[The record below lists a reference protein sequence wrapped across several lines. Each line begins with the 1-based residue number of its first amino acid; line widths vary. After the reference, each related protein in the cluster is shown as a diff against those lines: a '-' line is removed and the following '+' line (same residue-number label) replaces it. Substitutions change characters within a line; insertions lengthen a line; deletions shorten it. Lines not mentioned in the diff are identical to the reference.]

1 MSRFNDSDLNQFR
14 KAIAKGVV
22 IKAICS
28 GIPFAVIAIG
38 KQTAHTAVWKIPLGR
53 IAEFKIDIEASLGF

>member
-1 MSRFNDSDLNQFR
+1 MPRFNDSDLNQFR

-28 GIPFAVIAIG
+28 GIPFAVTAIG
-38 KQTAHTAVWKIPLGR
+38 KQTAHTAAWKIPLGR
-53 IAEFKIDIEASLGF
+53 IAEFKIDIEASIGF